1 MLPRQSLTEWSGVLR
16 RLSEPVLAGM
26 DRGRWAGDE
35 LGHRREVDWPL
46 LRWLKGRG
54 RAVPSG
60 AREGPPLGAGPDV
73 GLWEAL
79 TDPGID
85 VDRLLRDAGAGAAGP
100 SRSHGEWSFPGLLP
114 QRGVGLEVWTER
126 DLCAIHAL
134 HRLGVERGRGDWMA
148 LSERAAGLHVSH
160 VQPDNATAH
169 PWAIHVFVGL
179 GLEQPG
185 GGATLFA
192 QTLLHNCQV
201 ALGRPDA
208 LSALILLDAADA
220 LEGAAEGAGAD

>member
-1 MLPRQSLTEWSGVLR
+1 MLR
-16 RLSEPVLAGM
+16 RLSEPVVAGM
-26 DRGRWAGDE
+26 GRGCWAGDE
-35 LGHRREVDWPL
+35 LGHRRSVDGPL
-46 LRWLKGRG
+46 LRWLKARG

-60 AREGPPLGAGPDV
+60 GTEGLGLDAGPDV
-73 GLWEAL
+73 RLWEAL

-85 VDRLLRDAGAGAAGP
+85 IDLLLRDVGAGAAGP
-100 SRSHGEWSFPGLLP
+100 SRLHGEWSFPGLLP

-134 HRLGVERGRGDWMA
+134 HRLGIERGRGDWVG

-220 LEGAAEGAGAD
+220 LGGAGEGDGAG